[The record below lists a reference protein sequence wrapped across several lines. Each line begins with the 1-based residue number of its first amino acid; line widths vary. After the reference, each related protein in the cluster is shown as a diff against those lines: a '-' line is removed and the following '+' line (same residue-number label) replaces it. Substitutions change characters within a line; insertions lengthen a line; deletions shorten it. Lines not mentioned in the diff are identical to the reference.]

1 VRPLRLSIKGLR
13 SYRAECTVDFSGRSL
28 VAIVGDTGAGKSSLL
43 EAIVYALFNA
53 TTWSGGEP
61 KLLISDGAQTLSVE
75 LDFEVSGQHWR
86 IHRSTS
92 RTPYPKPVH
101 KLSCLTDPAFGE
113 LDGDEAVSRQVEKLL
128 GGMRR
133 EAFLAA
139 VILPQGRFQTL
150 LLSEGGER
158 TRILEGI
165 FRLNELR
172 TVKERAEALKAR
184 VEPVVRELR
193 GRRMELLPEP
203 RSEVQA
209 RRAELD
215 GASARE
221 NVLRALQQ
229 ELSRVREAERAAR
242 AEGARLREPAQR
254 ARRVERGAAA
264 TLTGLVPL
272 ATDLQS
278 QVDQLERELRQLTQK
293 ETELAVRRTQAA
305 ERQATYEDL
314 AGAQVT
320 LRRVRQDLDRMERER
335 QAVVEEERAIE
346 AEGQRLADLLQG
358 LTELEKAATTA
369 EGIEEQFGR
378 AVEDQRQRRLEI
390 AGRVS
395 AAREAA
401 RLAALRKAEEDR
413 LAQQLLRLQ
422 AAVDSADR
430 QAEGA
435 SAERRRAAEALS
447 DLQRL
452 HAAAAA
458 AEGLH
463 PGDPCPVC
471 GEPLPEAWQPPTAAE
486 LGPARRRLEDAQ
498 QAEKSASER
507 AIRARADLEAGAT
520 HLSELSAKK
529 LEADGAAAE
538 ALGALHQVH
547 PGADLSSSD
556 TVLLERADR
565 SMAELTAEHREA
577 AARARAA
584 LSEFDRARATV
595 EPTRQALDR
604 RQAAAERSQARLQE
618 GLARSRSELNA
629 LPAHA
634 QAKEPTPAALE
645 EALQAVGSRLALARE
660 DKARWEQLVS
670 DLKQGRDR
678 LDSARRR
685 YDEDVARPLRRM
697 LATVVELLPPVNECL
712 AILGQQARER
722 ATEDTPLSDLV
733 GYAGDL
739 EECAERAAEE
749 LDGRAAAIEL
759 AAAQDAAA
767 VRLELEEAGFAD
779 ARALE
784 EETSRLIRQV
794 GQLEAVVRL
803 ASDQVAMA
811 DELDR
816 RLALGDDVLASAG
829 EVSRL
834 LGNAQ
839 FISYVIE
846 RRQKNLLAVASEIL
860 RGMTANRY
868 GFAETFEIVDG
879 QSGQPRPTRTLS
891 GGETFLASL
900 ALALALVEIANR
912 SGSHLGALFL
922 DEGFGALDANALD
935 EALAALERAPGDR
948 RLVAVVSHVKAVA
961 QRIEDVLEVVRTPLG
976 SRAEWRGASERD
988 ALVSEELEAGLL
1000 A

>member
-1 VRPLRLSIKGLR
+1 VRPLRVSVKGLR

-75 LDFEVSGQHWR
+75 LDFEVSGQQWR

-92 RTPYPKPVH
+92 RTAYPKPVH
-101 KLSCLTDPAFGE
+101 KLSCLTDSTFGD

-172 TVKERAEALKAR
+172 TVKERAEGLKAR

-193 GRRMELLPEP
+193 GRRMELLPDP
-203 RSEVQA
+203 LSEVEA
-209 RRAELD
+209 GEAELEKAT
-215 GASARE
+215 ASERTLKA
-221 NVLRALQQ
+221 LRQ
-229 ELSRVREAERAAR
+229 ELNRVGEAQRAAQ
-242 AEGARLREPAQR
+242 ADAVRLREPAQR

-264 TLTGLVPL
+264 TLKGLVPV

-278 QVDQLERELRQLTQK
+278 HIDQLEGNLAQLT
-293 ETELAVRRTQAA
+293 RREGEMAARLTRAA
-305 ERQATYEDL
+305 ERQERYEDL
-314 AGAQVT
+314 AATQVT
-320 LRRVRQDLDRMERER
+320 LRRVSQDLDQMERER

-346 AEGQRLADLLQG
+346 AEGQGLADLLRG
-358 LTELEKAATTA
+358 LTEREKAATAA
-369 EGIEEQFGR
+369 EGVEEQAGR
-378 AVEDQRQRRLEI
+378 AVEEQRQRRLEI
-390 AGRVS
+390 AGRLS
-395 AAREAA
+395 AARESA
-401 RLAALRKAEEDR
+401 RAAALRKAEEDQ
-413 LAQQLLRLQ
+413 LAKQLPALK
-422 AAVDSADR
+422 AAVESADR
-430 QAEGA
+430 RAEEA
-435 SAERRRAAEALS
+435 RAERRRAAEALS
-447 DLQRL
+447 HLQRL

-458 AEGLH
+458 AEGLRS
-463 PGDPCPVC
+463 GELCPVC

-486 LGPARRRLEDAQ
+486 LGPARRRLEDAE
-498 QAEKSASER
+498 QAETSASQR
-507 AIRARADLEAGAT
+507 AIRAQADLEAGAL
-520 HLSELSAKK
+520 HLSELTAKR
-529 LEADGAAAE
+529 LEADDAAVA
-538 ALGALHQVH
+538 ALGALHQMH

-556 TVLLERADR
+556 TVLLDLADR
-565 SMAELTAEHREA
+565 SMAKLTVEHREA
-577 AARARAA
+577 AARARATR
-584 LSEFDRARATV
+584 SEFDRARAAV
-595 EPTRQALDR
+595 EPRRQALDLR
-604 RQAAAERSQARLQE
+604 LVAAERSRTRLQD
-618 GLARSRSELNA
+618 GLARCRSELNA

-634 QAKEPTPAALE
+634 PARELTPAAME
-645 EALQAVGSRLALARE
+645 EALQVVESRLALARE
-660 DKARWEQLVS
+660 EKAAWEQLVS
-670 DLKQGRDR
+670 ELKQARDR

-685 YDEDVARPLRRM
+685 YEQEVARPRRRM
-697 LATVVELLPPVNECL
+697 LAMVVELLPPVNDCL

-733 GYAGDL
+733 VYAGDL

-749 LDGRAAAIEL
+749 LDGKATAIEL
-759 AAAQDAAA
+759 AAARDAAA
-767 VRLELEEAGFAD
+767 VLRELDRAGFAD
-779 ARALE
+779 GEVLD
-784 EETSRLIRQV
+784 EETSRLVRQV
-794 GQLEAVVRL
+794 GQLEAAVRM
-803 ASDQVAMA
+803 ARDQVPLAA
-811 DELDR
+811 ELDR
-816 RLALGDDVLASAG
+816 RLSFGDDVLASAG

-846 RRQKNLLAVASEIL
+846 RRQKNLLVVASEIL
-860 RGMTANRY
+860 RTMTANRY

-961 QRIEDVLEVVRTPLG
+961 ERIEDVLEVVRTPLG
-976 SRAEWRGASERD
+976 SRADWRGAAERD

>member
-1 VRPLRLSIKGLR
+1 VRPLRLSVKGLR

-101 KLSCLTDPAFGE
+101 KLSCLTDPALGE

-172 TVKERAEALKAR
+172 TVKERAEALKAW

-193 GRRMELLPEP
+193 GRRMELLPDP

-209 RRAELD
+209 REAELEK
-215 GASARE
+215 AST
-221 NVLRALQQ
+221 
-229 ELSRVREAERAAR
+229 REAELRAFRLELTRVGEAESTAR
-242 AEGARLREPAQR
+242 AEAVRLREPAQR

-264 TLTGLVPL
+264 TLKGLVTV
-272 ATDLQS
+272 ATALQS
-278 QVDQLERELRQLTQK
+278 QIDQLEKELAQLTQS
-293 ETELAVRRTQAA
+293 ETELALRRTQAA
-305 ERQATYEDL
+305 ERQETYEDL
-314 AGAQVT
+314 AAAQVT
-320 LRRVRQDLDRMERER
+320 LRRVRQDLDQMELER

-346 AEGQRLADLLQG
+346 AEAQRLAGLQQG
-358 LTELEKAATTA
+358 LTDLERTATAA
-369 EGIEEQFGR
+369 EGIEEQAGR
-378 AVEDQRQRRLEI
+378 AVEEQRQRRLEI
-390 AGRVS
+390 AGLIG

-401 RLAALRKAEEDR
+401 RLAALRKAEEAR
-413 LAQQLLRLQ
+413 LAQQPPGLK
-422 AAVDSADR
+422 AAVDSAER
-430 QAEGA
+430 QAEEA
-435 SAERRRAAEALS
+435 SAERRLAAEALS

-452 HAAAAA
+452 HSAAAA

-463 PGDPCPVC
+463 PGDLCPVC

-486 LGPARRRLEDAQ
+486 LGPARRRVEDAQ

-507 AIRARADLEAGAT
+507 AIRARADLEAGAL
-520 HLSELSAKK
+520 HLSELSAKR
-529 LEADGAAAE
+529 LEAEDAAAA
-538 ALGALHQVH
+538 ALGALHRLH
-547 PGADLSSSD
+547 PGADLSRSD
-556 TVLLERADR
+556 TVLLEPADQ
-565 SMAELTAEHREA
+565 SMAKLAAEHREA
-577 AARARAA
+577 AARARTAR
-584 LSEFDRARATV
+584 SEFDRATAAA
-595 EPTRQALDR
+595 EPTRQALDLR
-604 RQAAAERSQARLQE
+604 RAAAERSQARLQE
-618 GLARSRSELNA
+618 GLARCRNELKA
-629 LPAHA
+629 LPIHA
-634 QAKEPTPAALE
+634 QAREPTPAALE
-645 EALQAVGSRLALARE
+645 EALGVVASRLALARE
-660 DKARWEQLVS
+660 EKARWEQLVN

-678 LDSARRR
+678 FESATRQ
-685 YDEDVARPLRRM
+685 YEQEVARPRRRM
-697 LATVVELLPPVNECL
+697 LALVVELLPPVNECL

-722 ATEDTPLSDLV
+722 ATEDTPLTDLV
-733 GYAGDL
+733 AYAGDL
-739 EECAERAAEE
+739 EECGERVAEE
-749 LDGRAAAIEL
+749 LEGRATAIEL

-767 VRLELEEAGFAD
+767 VRRELDKAGFAD

-794 GQLEAVVRL
+794 GQLEAAARM
-803 ASDQVAMA
+803 AGDQVALA
-811 DELDR
+811 EELDR
-816 RLALGDDVLASAG
+816 RLALGDDLLASAG

-860 RGMTANRY
+860 RTMTANRY

-961 QRIEDVLEVVRTPLG
+961 ERIEDVLEVVRTPLG
-976 SRAEWRGASERD
+976 SRADWRGASERD

>member
-43 EAIVYALFNA
+43 EAVVYALFNA

-92 RTPYPKPVH
+92 RTAYPKPVH
-101 KLSCLTDPAFGE
+101 KLSSLTDPAFGE
-113 LDGDEAVSRQVEKLL
+113 LDGEEAVRRQVEKLL

-193 GRRMELLPEP
+193 GRRMELLPDP

-209 RRAELD
+209 REAELD
-215 GASARE
+215 KASVRE
-221 NVLRALQQ
+221 GVLRALRQ
-229 ELSRVREAERAAR
+229 ELNRVGEAERAAR
-242 AEGARLREPAQR
+242 AEAIRLREPAQR

-264 TLTGLVPL
+264 ALKGLVTV
-272 ATDLQS
+272 ASALQS
-278 QVDQLERELRQLTQK
+278 QIDQLAGELAQLTEK
-293 ETELAVRRTQAA
+293 ENELAARRAEAA
-305 ERQATYEDL
+305 ERQETHEDL

-320 LRRVRQDLDRMERER
+320 LRRVRQDLDQMERER
-335 QAVVEEERAIE
+335 QALIEEQRAIE
-346 AEGQRLADLLQG
+346 AEGQRLTALLQG
-358 LTELEKAATTA
+358 LTELEKAATAA
-369 EGIEEQFGR
+369 EGAEEQAGR
-378 AVEDQRQRRLEI
+378 AVEERRQRRLEI
-390 AGRVS
+390 AGRIG

-401 RLAALRKAEEDR
+401 RLAALRKAEQDEQ
-413 LAQQLLRLQ
+413 AKQLPGLK
-422 AAVDSADR
+422 AAVESADR
-430 QAEGA
+430 QGEEA
-435 SAERRRAAEALS
+435 SAERRRASEALS

-452 HAAAAA
+452 HATASA

-463 PGDPCPVC
+463 PGDRCPVC

-486 LGPARRRLEDAQ
+486 LGPARLRLDDAQ

-507 AIRARADLEAGAT
+507 AIRARTDLEAGT
-520 HLSELSAKK
+520 LHLSQIRAKK
-529 LEADGAAAE
+529 LEAEDAAA
-538 ALGALHQVH
+538 AVLGALQQMH
-547 PGADLSSSD
+547 PRADLSSSD
-556 TVLLERADR
+556 TVLLEP
-565 SMAELTAEHREA
+565 AEQSVAKVAAERGEA
-577 AARARAA
+577 SARARAA
-584 LSEFDRARATV
+584 RSEFDRARAAV
-595 EPTRQALDR
+595 EPTRQALDL
-604 RQAAAERSQARLQE
+604 RQSAAGRSQARLQE
-618 GLARSRSELNA
+618 GLARCRSELDA

-634 QAKEPTPAALE
+634 SARELTPAALE
-645 EALQAVGSRLALARE
+645 EALEVVGSRLALAGE
-660 DKARWEQLVS
+660 EKARWERLVS
-670 DLKQGRDR
+670 DLEQTRDR
-678 LDSARRR
+678 LDSARRG
-685 YDEDVARPLRRM
+685 YEQEVARPRRRM
-697 LATVVELLPPVNECL
+697 LAMVVELLPPVNECL
-712 AILGQQARER
+712 TILGQQARER

-733 GYAGDL
+733 VYADDL

-749 LDGRAAAIEL
+749 LEGSATAIEI
-759 AAAQDAAA
+759 AAAQDAVG
-767 VRLELEEAGFAD
+767 VRRELEKGGFAD
-779 ARALE
+779 GKALE
-784 EETSRLIRQV
+784 EETSRLIRLV
-794 GQLEAVVRL
+794 GQLEAAVRM
-803 ASDQVAMA
+803 AGDQVALA

-816 RLALGDDVLASAG
+816 RLALGDNVLASAG

-860 RGMTANRY
+860 RTMTANRY

-961 QRIEDVLEVVRTPLG
+961 ERIEDVLEVVRTPLG
-976 SRAEWRGASERD
+976 SRADWRGADERD